1 MIFFLGDHMK
11 EKIYAFKRVIYNG
24 VTWYA
29 MVIVNENTIR
39 VELDNGKKKYT
50 VAKIQY
56 DGEIPNDVW
65 NHTVPKML
73 DIARE
78 VVSL

>member
-1 MIFFLGDHMK
+1 MK
-11 EKIYAFKRVIYNG
+11 QIYAFKRVIYNG

-29 MVIVNENTIR
+29 MVIICNSTIE
-39 VELDNGKKKYT
+39 VVLDNGKKKYT

-56 DGEIPNDVW
+56 DAEIPKDVW

-78 VVSL
+78 VVPL